1 MKKIL
6 CFAFTALIGLFGF
19 AQIQTPAPSPFQ
31 KIEQKVG
38 LTDVVLEYSRPSL
51 KGREAFGNLV
61 PYGKMWRAGANK
73 NTTISFSDAVIVDGS
88 KIDAGSY
95 AIFITPYDDKWDI
108 YFYTDTNNW
117 GVPRQWDE
125 DKVAAKVT
133 AETMEMPMT
142 VETYTIT
149 FDNLVNDSAEL
160 SFIWENTMVNVPFEV
175 PTEDKVEASIEQTMS
190 GPGAGDYFNA
200 AVYYME
206 EDKDLEQAKT
216 WMNKAMEMTPEPA
229 FWQLRQQSLLY
240 AKMGNR
246 DKAIEIAKKSLE
258 GAKAAGN
265 EDYIKM
271 NKASLKEWGAM

>member
-149 FDNLVNDSAEL
+149 FDNLVNHSAEL

>member
-149 FDNLVNDSAEL
+149 FDNLVNHSAEL
-160 SFIWENTMVNVPFEV
+160 SFIWENTMVNIPFEV

>member
-31 KIEQKVG
+31 KVG
-38 LTDVVLEYSRPSL
+38 LTDVVLEYSRPSV

-73 NTTISFSDAVIVDGS
+73 NTTISFSDAVTVDGS